1 MKKPLKVTTIGKYY
15 FPFEGGI
22 ESITKSVCDYLAMKH
37 DVSVVAFDHGVGGG
51 VEEISGVTVRRC
63 ATLATVKSQ
72 PISIEMIFRIF
83 FSKEDVL
90 HLHAPNFVASMAI
103 FLKHK
108 IRGKRGRF
116 VITHHMD
123 VFGRPLF
130 RRIGMLFYRDNLKKS
145 DLVIVTSIKNA
156 EISNDLP
163 VKANLRAIPLGIDL
177 ENYKLDERSL
187 ARAVEWRATLCGD
200 APLVGFVGRHAR
212 YKGLDVLVR
221 AAARM
226 PGVHF
231 AIAGDGPKR
240 AEVEALACDLG
251 IGQRVHFLGRV
262 DHQQKIEILSA
273 LDVFAF
279 PSTEITEA
287 FGISQVEAMA
297 MGVPVV
303 ASDLPTGVTDV
314 AQNDITALVVPP
326 SDEVA
331 LAEALSKI
339 ISDGDLRARLGNGAQ
354 AFVYSKLSLV
364 RTVEEIAKVVEGEM
378 RSEEIRLNV

>member
-1 MKKPLKVTTIGKYY
+1 VKSLKITTIGKYY
-15 FPFEGGI
+15 FPFEGGV
-22 ESITKSVCDYLAMKH
+22 EAITKSVCDNMAAAH
-37 DVSVVAFDHGVGGG
+37 DVRVIAFDHGVGAEAVTING
-51 VEEISGVTVRRC
+51 VDVQRC
-63 ATLATVKSQ
+63 ATIATIKSQ
-72 PISIEMIFRIF
+72 PISIDAVFKII

-90 HLHAPNFVASMAI
+90 HLHSPNFVASMAV

-108 IRGKRGRF
+108 IFGKRGRF

-123 VFGRPLF
+123 VFGRPIF
-130 RRIGMLFYRDNLKKS
+130 RRIGMFFYKDNLRRS
-145 DLVIVTSIKNA
+145 DAVIVTSMKNA
-156 EISNDLP
+156 EISKDIP
-163 VKANLRAIPLGIDL
+163 VPVNFRVVPLGIDL
-177 ENYKLDERSL
+177 EQYQLDEI
-187 ARAVEWRATLCGD
+187 ARARAANWRSSLSGN

-212 YKGLDVLVR
+212 YKGLDVLMR
-221 AAARM
+221 SAARM

-231 AIAGDGPKR
+231 VVAGDGPKR
-240 AEVEALACDLG
+240 AEAESLARELG
-251 IGQRVHFLGRV
+251 IEERVHFLGKI
-262 DHQQKIEILSA
+262 DHQKKIELLSV

-314 AQNDITALVVPP
+314 AQNNVNALVVPP

-331 LAEALSKI
+331 LAQALSMI
-339 ISDGDLRARLGNGAQ
+339 IENRDLRDRLGEAAK

-364 RTVEEIAKVVEGEM
+364 KTVEETARVVEG
-378 RSEEIRLNV
+378 N